1 MLIDEKR
8 LMRNYTLKPAYPSN
22 IGELDTGEVY
32 KQWFT
37 YAMIGV
43 NKYVELLHKQLIR
56 KGRSY
61 RQNATHPLYPNSY
74 IVKKY
79 NIKSASTAPY
89 DKHSHGNLGLNQFFV
104 GQDPYKPYKGDPSSK
119 NGIYHDICEIRT
131 RYNLGNM
138 QYYYGFPNNLTLL
151 FEKEKAWKYNGK
163 GFFYIDEKINFKD
176 ILNKAL
182 ENINYEMLINDI
194 ENDIEVVIFCQTIQK
209 NNEWIYPS
217 IDDIKIPNIKV
228 ENIEFK
234 PLFGKPYKKL
244 CIDVEKF
251 YNDFKELNKNI
262 FRIEKVEIAYK
273 IYEKAQKT
281 RESDPSKIYYTLT
294 SKKVSFFEVF
304 NSIKE
309 NYKCKYATPLCF
321 YNSFN
326 FVCYEEPYVAFS
338 SLNNA
343 SWGKKDTSV
352 TPSLYPLYRKSSN
365 LPYGRRD
372 RWFALWDSFYYL
384 YVYEKSSKGFLS
396 FLAPIV
402 TIVLAVATWWIGG
415 QGAWLGTLIGV
426 SETIA
431 SGITLGISLG
441 LAIGSLTGNKTFS
454 ILNAVWGL
462 VNFLGAWGA
471 NNWNLAADFTKNT
484 AQIAQEMTT
493 FEPTLNI
500 AGNLLSGASKIFDV
514 VQSITAN
521 TPDMINEQ
529 KGSDLDNNEGGNGSE
544 ALELAKDMINP
555 TIWYN
560 FETTDILNE
569 KIEKNR
575 NLIFAF

>member
-56 KGRSY
+56 KGRSQI
-61 RQNATHPLYPNSY
+61 QNINHPLFKNSY

-131 RYNLGNM
+131 KYNLGNM

-151 FEKEKAWKYNGK
+151 FEKEKAWKYHGK

-182 ENINYEMLINDI
+182 ENINYEMLI
-194 ENDIEVVIFCQTIQK
+194 NDIEVVIFCQTIQK

-234 PLFGKPYKKL
+234 PTFGKPYKKP

-262 FRIEKVEIAYK
+262 FRIEKVEITYK
-273 IYEKAQKT
+273 IYET
-281 RESDPSKIYYTLT
+281 TESNPSKIYYTLT

-309 NYKCKYATPLCF
+309 IYKCKYATPLCF

-352 TPSLYPLYRKSSN
+352 TPSIYPLYRKSSN

-384 YVYEKSSKGFLS
+384 YVYEKSSKGILS

-402 TIVLAVATWWIGG
+402 TIVLAVATWWMGG

-493 FEPTLNI
+493 FESTLNI

>member
-131 RYNLGNM
+131 KYNLGNM

-151 FEKEKAWKYNGK
+151 FEKEKAWKYHGK

-182 ENINYEMLINDI
+182 ENINYEMLI
-194 ENDIEVVIFCQTIQK
+194 NDIEVVIFCQTIQK

-234 PLFGKPYKKL
+234 PLFGKPYKKP
-244 CIDVEKF
+244 CVDVEKF

-262 FRIEKVEIAYK
+262 FRIEKVEIAYNV
-273 IYEKAQKT
+273 YEKAQKT
-281 RESDPSKIYYTLT
+281 RESDSGKTYYALT

-309 NYKCKYATPLCF
+309 IYKCKYATPLCF

-352 TPSLYPLYRKSSN
+352 TPSIYPLYRKSSN

-384 YVYEKSSKGFLS
+384 YVYEKSSKGVLS

-493 FEPTLNI
+493 FESTLNI

-529 KGSDLDNNEGGNGSE
+529 KGSDLDNNEGGNGNE

>member
-22 IGELDTGEVY
+22 IGESDTQEVY

-43 NKYVELLHKQLIR
+43 NKYVELLHKQLVR
-56 KGRSY
+56 KSRSQI
-61 RQNATHPLYPNSY
+61 QNINHPLFKNSY

-79 NIKSASTAPY
+79 NIKSPSTAPY
-89 DKHSHGNLGLNQFFV
+89 NKENYNHLGLNQFFV
-104 GQDPYKPYKGDPSSK
+104 GQDPYKPYQGDPSSK

-131 RYNLGNM
+131 KYNLGNM

-151 FEKEKAWKYNGK
+151 FEKEKAWKYHGK

-194 ENDIEVVIFCQTIQK
+194 EVVIFCQTIQK

-217 IDDIKIPNIKV
+217 IDDIKIPEIKV
-228 ENIEFK
+228 ENVEFK
-234 PLFGKPYKKL
+234 PTFGKPYKKL

-262 FRIEKVEIAYK
+262 FRIEKVEITYNV
-273 IYEKAQKT
+273 YEKAQKT

-294 SKKVSFFEVF
+294 SKKISFFEVF

-321 YNSFN
+321 YNGFN
-326 FVCYEEPYVAFS
+326 LVCYEEPYVAYS
-338 SLNNA
+338 YPNNQ
-343 SWGKKDTSV
+343 SFGKKDTSV
-352 TPSLYPLYRKSSN
+352 TPSIYPLYRKSSN

-384 YVYEKSSKGFLS
+384 YVYEKSSKGILS

-426 SETIA
+426 NAGVAA
-431 SGITLGISLG
+431 SITLGISLG
-441 LAIGSLTGNKTFS
+441 LAVGSLTGNKLFS

-462 VNFLGAWGA
+462 VNFLGDWRA
-471 NNWNLAADFTKNT
+471 NNWNLAADFAKNT
-484 AQIAQEMTT
+484 AQAAQEMTI
-493 FEPTLNI
+493 FESTLNI

-521 TPDMINEQ
+521 TPGMINEQ

-544 ALELAKDMINP
+544 AFELAKDMINP

-560 FETTDILNE
+560 FETADILNE
-569 KIEKNR
+569 KIEKKEKP
-575 NLIFAF
+575 IFIF

>member
-56 KGRSY
+56 KGRSQI
-61 RQNATHPLYPNSY
+61 QNINHPLFKNSY

-131 RYNLGNM
+131 KYNLGNM

-194 ENDIEVVIFCQTIQK
+194 EVVIFSQTIQK

-234 PLFGKPYKKL
+234 PTFGKPYKKP
-244 CIDVEKF
+244 CVDVEKF

-262 FRIEKVEIAYK
+262 FRIEKVEITYK

-352 TPSLYPLYRKSSN
+352 TPNIYPLYRKSSN

-384 YVYEKSSKGFLS
+384 YVYEKSSKGILS

-426 SETIA
+426 SESVA
-431 SGITLGISLG
+431 AGITLGISLG
-441 LAIGSLTGNKTFS
+441 LAIGSLTRNKTFS

-493 FEPTLNI
+493 FESTLNI

>member
-56 KGRSY
+56 KGRSQI
-61 RQNATHPLYPNSY
+61 QNINHPLFKNSY

-104 GQDPYKPYKGDPSSK
+104 GQDPYKPYQGDPSSK

-131 RYNLGNM
+131 KYNLGNM

-151 FEKEKAWKYNGK
+151 FEKEKAWKYHGK

-182 ENINYEMLINDI
+182 ENINYEMLIN
-194 ENDIEVVIFCQTIQK
+194 NIEVVIFSQTIQK

-228 ENIEFK
+228 ENIEFIK
-234 PLFGKPYKKL
+234 PLIGKPYKKL
-244 CIDVEKF
+244 CVDVEKF

-262 FRIEKVEIAYK
+262 FRIEKVEITYK

-281 RESDPSKIYYTLT
+281 RESDSGKTYYALT

-309 NYKCKYATPLCF
+309 NYKCKCATPLCF

-352 TPSLYPLYRKSSN
+352 TPSIYPLYRKSSN

-426 SETIA
+426 SKTIA

-462 VNFLGAWGA
+462 VNFLGDWST

-484 AQIAQEMTT
+484 AQIAQEMTI
-493 FEPTLNI
+493 FESTLNI

>member
-22 IGELDTGEVY
+22 IGELDTQEVY

-43 NKYVELLHKQLIR
+43 NKYVELLHKQLVR
-56 KGRSY
+56 KGRSQI
-61 RQNATHPLYPNSY
+61 QNINHPLFKNSY

-79 NIKSASTAPY
+79 NIKSSSTAPY
-89 DKHSHGNLGLNQFFV
+89 NKENYNDLGLNQFFV
-104 GQDPYKPYKGDPSSK
+104 GQDPYKPYQGDPSSE

-131 RYNLGNM
+131 NYNLGSM
-138 QYYYGFPNNLTLL
+138 QYYYGFPNNLALL
-151 FEKEKAWKYNGK
+151 FKKEKAWKYNGK

-194 ENDIEVVIFCQTIQK
+194 EVVIFSQTIQK

-217 IDDIKIPNIKV
+217 IDDIKIPEIKV
-228 ENIEFK
+228 ENVEFK
-234 PLFGKPYKKL
+234 PTFGKPYKKL

-262 FRIEKVEIAYK
+262 FRIEKVEIAYNV
-273 IYEKAQKT
+273 YEKAQKT

-294 SKKVSFFEVF
+294 SKKISFFEVF

-321 YNSFN
+321 YNGFN
-326 FVCYEEPYVAFS
+326 LVCYEEPYVAYS
-338 SLNNA
+338 YLNNQ
-343 SWGKKDTSV
+343 SFGKKDTSV
-352 TPSLYPLYRKSSN
+352 TPSVYPLYRKSSN

-384 YVYEKSSKGFLS
+384 YVYEKSSKGILS

-402 TIVLAVATWWIGG
+402 TIVLAVATWWMGG

-493 FEPTLNI
+493 FESTLNI

-544 ALELAKDMINP
+544 AFELAKDMINP

-560 FETTDILNE
+560 FETADILNE
-569 KIEKNR
+569 KIEKKEKP
-575 NLIFAF
+575 IFIF

>member
-131 RYNLGNM
+131 KYNLGNM

-151 FEKEKAWKYNGK
+151 FEKEKAWKYHGK

-182 ENINYEMLINDI
+182 ENINYEMLI
-194 ENDIEVVIFCQTIQK
+194 NDIEVVIFCQTIQK

-234 PLFGKPYKKL
+234 PTFGKPYKKP
-244 CIDVEKF
+244 CVDVEKF

-262 FRIEKVEIAYK
+262 FRIEKVEITYK

-309 NYKCKYATPLCF
+309 IYKCKYATPLCF

-338 SLNNA
+338 PLNNA

-352 TPSLYPLYRKSSN
+352 TSSIYPLYRKSSN

-384 YVYEKSSKGFLS
+384 YVYEKSSKGILS

-402 TIVLAVATWWIGG
+402 TIVLAVATWWMGG

-441 LAIGSLTGNKTFS
+441 LAISSLTGNKTFS

-493 FEPTLNI
+493 FESTLNI

-529 KGSDLDNNEGGNGSE
+529 KGSDLDNNEGGNGNE

>member
-22 IGELDTGEVY
+22 IGELDTQEVY

-43 NKYVELLHKQLIR
+43 NKYVELLHKQLVR
-56 KGRSY
+56 KGRSQI
-61 RQNATHPLYPNSY
+61 QNINHPLFKNSY

-79 NIKSASTAPY
+79 NIKSSSTAPY
-89 DKHSHGNLGLNQFFV
+89 NKENYNDLGLNQFFV

-131 RYNLGNM
+131 KYNLGNM

-151 FEKEKAWKYNGK
+151 FEKEKAWKYHGK

-194 ENDIEVVIFCQTIQK
+194 EVVIFCQTIQK

-217 IDDIKIPNIKV
+217 IDDIKIPEIKV
-228 ENIEFK
+228 ENVEFK
-234 PLFGKPYKKL
+234 PTFGKPYKKL

-262 FRIEKVEIAYK
+262 FRIEKVEITYNV
-273 IYEKAQKT
+273 YEKAQKT

-294 SKKVSFFEVF
+294 SKKISFFEVF

-321 YNSFN
+321 YNGFN
-326 FVCYEEPYVAFS
+326 LVCYEEPYVAYS
-338 SLNNA
+338 YLNNQ
-343 SWGKKDTSV
+343 SFGKKDTSV
-352 TPSLYPLYRKSSN
+352 TPSVYPLYRKSSN

-384 YVYEKSSKGFLS
+384 YVYEKSSKGILS

-402 TIVLAVATWWIGG
+402 TIILAVATWWMGG

-426 SETIA
+426 SESVA
-431 SGITLGISLG
+431 AGITLGISLG
-441 LAIGSLTGNKTFS
+441 LAVGSLTGNKLFS

-484 AQIAQEMTT
+484 AQAAQEMTT
-493 FEPTLNI
+493 FESTLNI
-500 AGNLLSGASKIFDV
+500 VGNLLSGASKIFDV
-514 VQSITAN
+514 VQSITAE

-529 KGSDLDNNEGGNGSE
+529 SDDSDNEGGNGSE
-544 ALELAKDMINP
+544 AEELAKDAINP
-555 TIWYN
+555 TLWYN
-560 FETTDILNE
+560 FETADILNE
-569 KIEKNR
+569 KIEKKEKP
-575 NLIFAF
+575 IFIF

>member
-79 NIKSASTAPY
+79 NIKSSSTAPY
-89 DKHSHGNLGLNQFFV
+89 NKENYNDLGLNQFFV

-131 RYNLGNM
+131 KYNLGNI
-138 QYYYGFPNNLTLL
+138 QYYYGYPNNLTLL
-151 FEKEKAWKYNGK
+151 FEKEKAWKYHGK

-182 ENINYEMLINDI
+182 ENINYEMLI
-194 ENDIEVVIFCQTIQK
+194 NDIEVVIFCQTIQK

-234 PLFGKPYKKL
+234 PLIGKPYKKL
-244 CIDVEKF
+244 CVDVEKF

-262 FRIEKVEIAYK
+262 FRIEKVEITYK

-294 SKKVSFFEVF
+294 SKKVSFFEAF

-321 YNSFN
+321 YNGFN
-326 FVCYEEPYVAFS
+326 FVCYEEPYVAFT

-343 SWGKKDTSV
+343 SWGKKNTSV
-352 TPSLYPLYRKSSN
+352 TPSIYPLYRKSSN

-493 FEPTLNI
+493 FESTLNI

-569 KIEKNR
+569 KIEKKEKP
-575 NLIFAF
+575 IFIF

>member
-8 LMRNYTLKPAYPSN
+8 LMKNYTLKPAYPSN
-22 IGELDTGEVY
+22 IGKLDTGEVY

-43 NKYVELLHKQLIR
+43 NKYVELLHKQLVR
-56 KGRSY
+56 KGRSQI
-61 RQNATHPLYPNSY
+61 QNINHPLFKNSY

-131 RYNLGNM
+131 KYNLGNM
-138 QYYYGFPNNLTLL
+138 QYYYGFPNNLALL

-182 ENINYEMLINDI
+182 ENINYEMLI
-194 ENDIEVVIFCQTIQK
+194 NDIEVVIFCQTIQK

-262 FRIEKVEIAYK
+262 FRIEKVEITYK

-281 RESDPSKIYYTLT
+281 RESDSGKTYYALT

-309 NYKCKYATPLCF
+309 IYKCKYALPLCF

-338 SLNNA
+338 SLNNT

-352 TPSLYPLYRKSSN
+352 TPSIYPLYRKSSN

-384 YVYEKSSKGFLS
+384 YVYEKSSKGILS

-493 FEPTLNI
+493 FESTLNI

-529 KGSDLDNNEGGNGSE
+529 SDDSDNEGGNGSE

-575 NLIFAF
+575 NPIFTF

>member
-131 RYNLGNM
+131 KYNLGNM

-163 GFFYIDEKINFKD
+163 RFFYIDEKINFKD

-182 ENINYEMLINDI
+182 EGISYEMLINDI
-194 ENDIEVVIFCQTIQK
+194 EVVIFSQTIQK

-234 PLFGKPYKKL
+234 PLFGKPYKKP
-244 CIDVEKF
+244 CVDVEKF

-262 FRIEKVEIAYK
+262 FRIEKVEITYNV
-273 IYEKAQKT
+273 YEKAQKT

-352 TPSLYPLYRKSSN
+352 TPSIYPLYRKSSN

-384 YVYEKSSKGFLS
+384 YVYEKSSKGILS

-402 TIVLAVATWWIGG
+402 TIVLAVATWWMGG

-493 FEPTLNI
+493 FESALNI

>member
-22 IGELDTGEVY
+22 IGELDTQEVY

-61 RQNATHPLYPNSY
+61 SQNATHPLCPNSY

-131 RYNLGNM
+131 KYNLGNM

-151 FEKEKAWKYNGK
+151 FEKEKAWKYHGK
-163 GFFYIDEKINFKD
+163 RFFYIDEKINFKD

-182 ENINYEMLINDI
+182 ENINYEMLI
-194 ENDIEVVIFCQTIQK
+194 NDIEVVIFCQTIQK

-234 PLFGKPYKKL
+234 PTFVKPYKKL
-244 CIDVEKF
+244 CVDVEKF

-262 FRIEKVEIAYK
+262 FRIEKVEIAYNV
-273 IYEKAQKT
+273 YEKAQKT

-352 TPSLYPLYRKSSN
+352 TPSIYPLYRKSSN

-384 YVYEKSSKGFLS
+384 YVYEKSSKGILS

-484 AQIAQEMTT
+484 AQIAQEMTI
-493 FEPTLNI
+493 FESTLNI

>member
-8 LMRNYTLKPAYPSN
+8 LMKNYTLKPAYPSN
-22 IGELDTGEVY
+22 IGKLDTGDVY

-61 RQNATHPLYPNSY
+61 SQNATHPLYSNSY

-89 DKHSHGNLGLNQFFV
+89 DKHSHSNLGLNQFFV

-131 RYNLGNM
+131 KYNLGNM

-151 FEKEKAWKYNGK
+151 FEKEKAWKYHGK

-182 ENINYEMLINDI
+182 EGISYEMLI
-194 ENDIEVVIFCQTIQK
+194 NDIEVVIFCQTIQK
-209 NNEWIYPS
+209 NNKWIYSS

-244 CIDVEKF
+244 CVDVEKF
-251 YNDFKELNKNI
+251 FSDFKELNESI
-262 FRIEKVEIAYK
+262 FRIEKVEITYK
-273 IYEKAQKT
+273 IYEKVQKT
-281 RESDPSKIYYTLT
+281 RESDSSKTYYALI

-309 NYKCKYATPLCF
+309 IYKCKYALPLCF

-338 SLNNA
+338 SLNNT

-352 TPSLYPLYRKSSN
+352 TPSIYPLYRKNSN

-384 YVYEKSSKGFLS
+384 YVYEKSSKGILS

-402 TIVLAVATWWIGG
+402 TIVLAVATWRIGG

-493 FEPTLNI
+493 FESTLNI

-529 KGSDLDNNEGGNGSE
+529 KGSDLDNNESGNGSE

-575 NLIFAF
+575 NPIFTF

>member
-22 IGELDTGEVY
+22 IGELDTQEVY

-43 NKYVELLHKQLIR
+43 NKYVELLHKQLVR
-56 KGRSY
+56 KGRSQI
-61 RQNATHPLYPNSY
+61 QNINHPLFKNSY

-79 NIKSASTAPY
+79 NIKSSSTAPY
-89 DKHSHGNLGLNQFFV
+89 NKENYNDLGLNQFFV

-131 RYNLGNM
+131 KYNLGSM
-138 QYYYGFPNNLTLL
+138 QYYYGFPNNLALL

-182 ENINYEMLINDI
+182 ENIKYEMLINDI
-194 ENDIEVVIFCQTIQK
+194 EVVIFSQTIQK

-217 IDDIKIPNIKV
+217 IDDIKIPEIKV
-228 ENIEFK
+228 ENVEFK
-234 PLFGKPYKKL
+234 PTFGKPYKKL

-251 YNDFKELNKNI
+251 YNDFKELNESI
-262 FRIEKVEIAYK
+262 FRIEKVEITYNV
-273 IYEKAQKT
+273 YEKAQKT

-294 SKKVSFFEVF
+294 SIKISFFEVF

-321 YNSFN
+321 YNGFN
-326 FVCYEEPYVAFS
+326 LVCYEEPYIAYS
-338 SLNNA
+338 YLNNQ
-343 SWGKKDTSV
+343 SFGKKDTSV
-352 TPSLYPLYRKSSN
+352 TPSVYPLYRKSSN

-384 YVYEKSSKGFLS
+384 YVYEKSSKGILS

-402 TIVLAVATWWIGG
+402 TIILAVATWWISG

-426 SETIA
+426 SENVA
-431 SGITLGISLG
+431 AGITLGISLG
-441 LAIGSLTGNKTFS
+441 LAVGSLTGNKLFS

-484 AQIAQEMTT
+484 AQAAQEMTT
-493 FEPTLNI
+493 FGSTLNI

-529 KGSDLDNNEGGNGSE
+529 SDDSDNEGGNGSE
-544 ALELAKDMINP
+544 AEELAKDAINP
-555 TIWYN
+555 TLWYN
-560 FETTDILNE
+560 FETADILNE
-569 KIEKNR
+569 KIEKKEKP
-575 NLIFAF
+575 IFIF

>member
-8 LMRNYTLKPAYPSN
+8 LTRNYTLKPAYPSN
-22 IGELDTGEVY
+22 IGESDTQEVY

-43 NKYVELLHKQLIR
+43 NKYVELLHKQLVR
-56 KGRSY
+56 KGRSQI
-61 RQNATHPLYPNSY
+61 QNINHPLFKNSY

-79 NIKSASTAPY
+79 NIKSSSTAPY
-89 DKHSHGNLGLNQFFV
+89 NKENYNHLGLNQFFV
-104 GQDPYKPYKGDPSSK
+104 GQDPYKPYRGDPSSK

-131 RYNLGNM
+131 NYNLGSM
-138 QYYYGFPNNLTLL
+138 QYYYGFPNNLALL
-151 FEKEKAWKYNGK
+151 FEKEKAWKYHGK

-194 ENDIEVVIFCQTIQK
+194 EVVIFCQTIQK

-217 IDDIKIPNIKV
+217 IDDIKIPEIKV
-228 ENIEFK
+228 ENVEFK
-234 PLFGKPYKKL
+234 PTFGKPYKKL

-262 FRIEKVEIAYK
+262 FRIEKVEITYNV
-273 IYEKAQKT
+273 YEKAQKT

-294 SKKVSFFEVF
+294 SKKISFFEVF

-321 YNSFN
+321 YNGFN
-326 FVCYEEPYVAFS
+326 LVCYEEPYVAYS
-338 SLNNA
+338 YPNNQ
-343 SWGKKDTSV
+343 SFGKKDTSV
-352 TPSLYPLYRKSSN
+352 TPSIYPLYRKSSN

-384 YVYEKSSKGFLS
+384 YVYEKSSKGILS

-426 SETIA
+426 NGSVAA
-431 SGITLGISLG
+431 SITLGISLG
-441 LAIGSLTGNKTFS
+441 LAVGSLTGNKLFS

-462 VNFLGAWGA
+462 VNFLGAWGT

-484 AQIAQEMTT
+484 AQIAQEMTI
-493 FEPTLNI
+493 FESTLNI

-529 KGSDLDNNEGGNGSE
+529 SDDSDNEGGNGSE
-544 ALELAKDMINP
+544 SEELAKDAINP
-555 TIWYN
+555 TLWYN

-569 KIEKNR
+569 KIEKKEKP
-575 NLIFAF
+575 IFIF

>member
-22 IGELDTGEVY
+22 IGELDTQEVY

-43 NKYVELLHKQLIR
+43 NKYVELLHKQLVR
-56 KGRSY
+56 KGRSQI
-61 RQNATHPLYPNSY
+61 QNINHPLFKNSY

-79 NIKSASTAPY
+79 NIKSSSTAPY
-89 DKHSHGNLGLNQFFV
+89 NKENYNDLGLNQFFV
-104 GQDPYKPYKGDPSSK
+104 GQDPYKPYQGDPSSE

-131 RYNLGNM
+131 NYNLGSM
-138 QYYYGFPNNLTLL
+138 QYYYGFPNNLALL
-151 FEKEKAWKYNGK
+151 FKKEKAWKYNGK

-194 ENDIEVVIFCQTIQK
+194 EVVIFSQTIQK

-217 IDDIKIPNIKV
+217 IDDIKIPEIKV
-228 ENIEFK
+228 ENVEFK
-234 PLFGKPYKKL
+234 PTFGKPYKKL

-262 FRIEKVEIAYK
+262 FRIEKVEIAYNV
-273 IYEKAQKT
+273 YEKAQKT

-294 SKKVSFFEVF
+294 SKKISFFEVF

-321 YNSFN
+321 YNGFN
-326 FVCYEEPYVAFS
+326 LVCYEEPYVAYS
-338 SLNNA
+338 YLNNQ
-343 SWGKKDTSV
+343 SFGKKDTSV
-352 TPSLYPLYRKSSN
+352 TPSVYPLYRKSSN

-384 YVYEKSSKGFLS
+384 YVYEKSSKGILS

-402 TIVLAVATWWIGG
+402 TIILAVATWWIGG
-415 QGAWLGTLIGV
+415 QGAWIGTLIGV
-426 SETIA
+426 SENVA
-431 SGITLGISLG
+431 AGITLGISLG

-493 FEPTLNI
+493 FESTLNI

-514 VQSITAN
+514 VQSITAD

-529 KGSDLDNNEGGNGSE
+529 SDDSDNEGGNGSE
-544 ALELAKDMINP
+544 SEELAKDAINP
-555 TIWYN
+555 TLWYN

-569 KIEKNR
+569 KIEKKEKP
-575 NLIFAF
+575 IFIF

>member
-43 NKYVELLHKQLIR
+43 NKYVELLHKQLVR
-56 KGRSY
+56 KGRSQI
-61 RQNATHPLYPNSY
+61 QNINHPLFKNSY

-79 NIKSASTAPY
+79 NIKSSSTAPY
-89 DKHSHGNLGLNQFFV
+89 NKENYNDLGLNQFFV
-104 GQDPYKPYKGDPSSK
+104 GQDPYKPYQGDPSSK

-131 RYNLGNM
+131 NYNLGSM
-138 QYYYGFPNNLTLL
+138 QYYYGFPNNLALL
-151 FEKEKAWKYNGK
+151 FEKEKAWKYHGK

-194 ENDIEVVIFCQTIQK
+194 EVVIFCQTIQK

-217 IDDIKIPNIKV
+217 IDDIKIPEIKV
-228 ENIEFK
+228 ENVEFK
-234 PLFGKPYKKL
+234 PTFGKPYKKL

-262 FRIEKVEIAYK
+262 FRIEKVEITYNV
-273 IYEKAQKT
+273 YEKAQKT

-294 SKKVSFFEVF
+294 SKKISFFEVF

-321 YNSFN
+321 YNGFN
-326 FVCYEEPYVAFS
+326 LVCYEEPYVAYS
-338 SLNNA
+338 YPNNQ
-343 SWGKKDTSV
+343 SFGKKDTSV
-352 TPSLYPLYRKSSN
+352 TPSIYPLYRKSSN

-384 YVYEKSSKGFLS
+384 YVYEKSSKGILS

-402 TIVLAVATWWIGG
+402 TIVLAVATWWMGG

-426 SETIA
+426 NGSVAA
-431 SGITLGISLG
+431 SITLGISLG
-441 LAIGSLTGNKTFS
+441 LAVGSLTGNKLFS

-462 VNFLGAWGA
+462 VNFLGAWGT

-484 AQIAQEMTT
+484 AQIAQEMTI
-493 FEPTLNI
+493 FESTLNI

-560 FETTDILNE
+560 FETADILNE
-569 KIEKNR
+569 KIEKKEKP
-575 NLIFAF
+575 IFIF

>member
-1 MLIDEKR
+1 MLIDEKK

-22 IGELDTGEVY
+22 IGESDTQEVY

-43 NKYVELLHKQLIR
+43 NKYVELLHKQLVR
-56 KGRSY
+56 KGGSKI
-61 RQNATHPLYPNSY
+61 QNINHPLFKNSY

-79 NIKSASTAPY
+79 NIKSSSTAPY
-89 DKHSHGNLGLNQFFV
+89 NKENYNHLGLNQFFV
-104 GQDPYKPYKGDPSSK
+104 GQDPYKPYRGDPSSK

-131 RYNLGNM
+131 NYNLGSM
-138 QYYYGFPNNLTLL
+138 QYYYGFPNNLALL
-151 FEKEKAWKYNGK
+151 FEKEKAWKYHGK

-182 ENINYEMLINDI
+182 ENINYEILT
-194 ENDIEVVIFCQTIQK
+194 NDIEVVIFCQTIQK

-234 PLFGKPYKKL
+234 PLFGKPYKKP
-244 CIDVEKF
+244 CVDVEKF

-262 FRIEKVEIAYK
+262 FRIEKVEITYNV
-273 IYEKAQKT
+273 YEKAQKT
-281 RESDPSKIYYTLT
+281 RESDSGKTYYALT
-294 SKKVSFFEVF
+294 SKKISFFEVF

-321 YNSFN
+321 YNGFN
-326 FVCYEEPYVAFS
+326 LVCYEEPYVAYS
-338 SLNNA
+338 YPNNQ
-343 SWGKKDTSV
+343 SFGKKDTSV
-352 TPSLYPLYRKSSN
+352 TPSIYPLYRKSSN

-384 YVYEKSSKGFLS
+384 YVYEKSSKGILR

-402 TIVLAVATWWIGG
+402 TIVLTVATWWIGG

-426 SETIA
+426 NGSVAA
-431 SGITLGISLG
+431 SITLGISLG
-441 LAIGSLTGNKTFS
+441 LAVGSLTGNKLFS

-484 AQIAQEMTT
+484 AQAAQEMTT
-493 FEPTLNI
+493 FGSTLNI

-521 TPDMINEQ
+521 TPGMINEQ
-529 KGSDLDNNEGGNGSE
+529 SDDSDNEGGNGSE

-569 KIEKNR
+569 KIEKKEKP
-575 NLIFAF
+575 IFIF

>member
-56 KGRSY
+56 KGRNYS
-61 RQNATHPLYPNSY
+61 QNATHPLYPNSY

-131 RYNLGNM
+131 KYNLGNM

-151 FEKEKAWKYNGK
+151 FEKEKAWKYHGK

-194 ENDIEVVIFCQTIQK
+194 EVVIFSQTIQK

-234 PLFGKPYKKL
+234 PLFGKPYKKP
-244 CIDVEKF
+244 CVDVEKF

-262 FRIEKVEIAYK
+262 FRIEKVEITYNV
-273 IYEKAQKT
+273 YEKAQKT

-309 NYKCKYATPLCF
+309 IYKCKYATPLCF

-343 SWGKKDTSV
+343 RWGKKDTSV
-352 TPSLYPLYRKSSN
+352 TPSIYPLYRKSSN

-493 FEPTLNI
+493 FESTLNI

-575 NLIFAF
+575 NLIFTF

>member
-1 MLIDEKR
+1 MLIDEKK

-22 IGELDTGEVY
+22 IGESDTQEVY

-43 NKYVELLHKQLIR
+43 NKYVELLHKQLVR
-56 KGRSY
+56 KGRSKI
-61 RQNATHPLYPNSY
+61 QNINHPLFKNSY

-79 NIKSASTAPY
+79 NIKSSSTAPY
-89 DKHSHGNLGLNQFFV
+89 NKENYNHLGLNQFFV
-104 GQDPYKPYKGDPSSK
+104 GQDPYKPYRGDPSSK

-131 RYNLGNM
+131 NYNLGSM
-138 QYYYGFPNNLTLL
+138 QYYYGFPNNLALL
-151 FEKEKAWKYNGK
+151 FEKEKAWKYHGK

-182 ENINYEMLINDI
+182 ENINYEMLI
-194 ENDIEVVIFCQTIQK
+194 NDIEVVIFCQTIQK

-234 PLFGKPYKKL
+234 PLFGKPYKKP
-244 CIDVEKF
+244 CVDVEKF

-262 FRIEKVEIAYK
+262 FRIEKVEITYNV
-273 IYEKAQKT
+273 YEKAQKT

-294 SKKVSFFEVF
+294 SKKISFFEVF

-321 YNSFN
+321 YNGFN
-326 FVCYEEPYVAFS
+326 LVCYEEPYVAFS

-352 TPSLYPLYRKSSN
+352 TPSIYPLYRKSSN

-384 YVYEKSSKGFLS
+384 YVYEKSSKGILS

-441 LAIGSLTGNKTFS
+441 LAVGSLTGNKLFS

-493 FEPTLNI
+493 FESTLNI

-514 VQSITAN
+514 VQSITAD
-521 TPDMINEQ
+521 TPGMINEQ
-529 KGSDLDNNEGGNGSE
+529 SDDSDNEGGNGSE
-544 ALELAKDMINP
+544 AEELAKDAINP
-555 TIWYN
+555 TLWYN

-569 KIEKNR
+569 KIEKKEKP
-575 NLIFAF
+575 IFIF

>member
-79 NIKSASTAPY
+79 NIKSSSTAPY
-89 DKHSHGNLGLNQFFV
+89 NKENYNDLGLNQFFV

-131 RYNLGNM
+131 KYNLENIP
-138 QYYYGFPNNLTLL
+138 YYYGFPNNLTLL

-194 ENDIEVVIFCQTIQK
+194 EVVIFCQTIQK

-234 PLFGKPYKKL
+234 PLIGKPYKKL
-244 CIDVEKF
+244 CVDVEKF

-262 FRIEKVEIAYK
+262 FRIEKVEITYK
-273 IYEKAQKT
+273 IFEKAQKT

-321 YNSFN
+321 YNGFN
-326 FVCYEEPYVAFS
+326 FVCYEEPYVAFT

-343 SWGKKDTSV
+343 SWGKKNTSV
-352 TPSLYPLYRKSSN
+352 TPSIYPLYRKSSN

-493 FEPTLNI
+493 FESTLNI

>member
-22 IGELDTGEVY
+22 IGELDTQEVY

-43 NKYVELLHKQLIR
+43 NKYVELLHKQLVR
-56 KGRSY
+56 KGRSQI
-61 RQNATHPLYPNSY
+61 QNINHPLFKNSY

-79 NIKSASTAPY
+79 NIKSSSTAPY
-89 DKHSHGNLGLNQFFV
+89 NKENYNDLGLNQFFV
-104 GQDPYKPYKGDPSSK
+104 GQDPYKPYQGDPSSE

-131 RYNLGNM
+131 NYNLGSM
-138 QYYYGFPNNLTLL
+138 QYYYGFPNNLALL
-151 FEKEKAWKYNGK
+151 FEKEKAWKYHGK

-182 ENINYEMLINDI
+182 ENINYEMLI
-194 ENDIEVVIFCQTIQK
+194 NDIEVVIFCQTIQK

-234 PLFGKPYKKL
+234 PLFGKPYKKP
-244 CIDVEKF
+244 CVDVEKF

-262 FRIEKVEIAYK
+262 FRIEKVEIAYNV
-273 IYEKAQKT
+273 YEKAQKT

-309 NYKCKYATPLCF
+309 IYKCKYATPLCF

-352 TPSLYPLYRKSSN
+352 TPSIYPLYRKSSN

-384 YVYEKSSKGFLS
+384 YVYEKSSKGILS
-396 FLAPIV
+396 FLVPIV

-426 SETIA
+426 NGSVAA
-431 SGITLGISLG
+431 SITLGISLG
-441 LAIGSLTGNKTFS
+441 LAVGSLTGNKLFS

-484 AQIAQEMTT
+484 AQIAQEMTI
-493 FEPTLNI
+493 FESTLNI

-529 KGSDLDNNEGGNGSE
+529 SDDSDNEGGNGSE
-544 ALELAKDMINP
+544 SEELAKDAINP
-555 TIWYN
+555 TLWYN

-569 KIEKNR
+569 KIEKKEKP
-575 NLIFAF
+575 IFIF

>member
-56 KGRSY
+56 KGRNYS
-61 RQNATHPLYPNSY
+61 QNATHPLYPNSY

-131 RYNLGNM
+131 KYNLGNM

-163 GFFYIDEKINFKD
+163 RFFYIDEKINFKD

-182 ENINYEMLINDI
+182 ENINYEMLI
-194 ENDIEVVIFCQTIQK
+194 NDIEVVIFCQTIQK

-262 FRIEKVEIAYK
+262 FRIEKVEITYK

-281 RESDPSKIYYTLT
+281 RESDSGKTYYALT

-309 NYKCKYATPLCF
+309 IYKCKYALPLCF

-352 TPSLYPLYRKSSN
+352 TPSIYPLYRKSSN

-384 YVYEKSSKGFLS
+384 YVYEKSSKGILS

-493 FEPTLNI
+493 FESTLNI

>member
-22 IGELDTGEVY
+22 IGESDTQEVY

-43 NKYVELLHKQLIR
+43 NKYVELLHKQLVR
-56 KGRSY
+56 KGRSQI
-61 RQNATHPLYPNSY
+61 QNINHPLFKNSY

-79 NIKSASTAPY
+79 NIKSSSTAPY
-89 DKHSHGNLGLNQFFV
+89 NKENYNDLGLNQFFV

-131 RYNLGNM
+131 KYNLRNM
-138 QYYYGFPNNLTLL
+138 QYYYGFPNNLALL

-182 ENINYEMLINDI
+182 ENINYEILT
-194 ENDIEVVIFCQTIQK
+194 NDIEVVIFCQTIQK

-234 PLFGKPYKKL
+234 PLFGKPYKKP
-244 CIDVEKF
+244 CVDVEKF

-262 FRIEKVEIAYK
+262 FRIEKVEITYK

-281 RESDPSKIYYTLT
+281 RESDSGKTYYALT

-309 NYKCKYATPLCF
+309 IYKCKYALPLCF

-352 TPSLYPLYRKSSN
+352 TPSIYPLYRKSSN

-384 YVYEKSSKGFLS
+384 YVYEKSSKGILS

-402 TIVLAVATWWIGG
+402 TIILVVATWWIGG

-426 SETIA
+426 SENIA
-431 SGITLGISLG
+431 AGITLGISLG
-441 LAIGSLTGNKTFS
+441 LAVGSLTGNKLFS

-484 AQIAQEMTT
+484 AQAAQEMST
-493 FEPTLNI
+493 FESTLNI
-500 AGNLLSGASKIFDV
+500 IGNLLSGASKIFDV
-514 VQSITAN
+514 VQSITAE

-529 KGSDLDNNEGGNGSE
+529 SDDSDNEGGNGSE
-544 ALELAKDMINP
+544 AEELAKDAINP
-555 TIWYN
+555 TLWYN
-560 FETTDILNE
+560 FETADILNE
-569 KIEKNR
+569 KIEKKEKP
-575 NLIFAF
+575 IFIF

>member
-8 LMRNYTLKPAYPSN
+8 LTRNYTLKPAYPSN
-22 IGELDTGEVY
+22 IGESDTQEVY

-43 NKYVELLHKQLIR
+43 NKYVELLHKQLVR
-56 KGRSY
+56 KGRSQI
-61 RQNATHPLYPNSY
+61 QNINHPLFKNSY

-79 NIKSASTAPY
+79 NIKSSSTAPY
-89 DKHSHGNLGLNQFFV
+89 NKENYNHLGLNQFFV
-104 GQDPYKPYKGDPSSK
+104 GQDPYKPYRGDPSSK

-131 RYNLGNM
+131 NYNLGSM
-138 QYYYGFPNNLTLL
+138 QYYYGFPNNLALL
-151 FEKEKAWKYNGK
+151 FEKEKAWKYHGK

-194 ENDIEVVIFCQTIQK
+194 EVVIFCQTIQK

-217 IDDIKIPNIKV
+217 IDDIKIPEIKV
-228 ENIEFK
+228 ENVEFK
-234 PLFGKPYKKL
+234 PTFGKPYKKL

-262 FRIEKVEIAYK
+262 FRIEKVEITYNV
-273 IYEKAQKT
+273 YEKAQKT

-294 SKKVSFFEVF
+294 SKKISFFEVF

-321 YNSFN
+321 YNGFN
-326 FVCYEEPYVAFS
+326 LVCYEEPYVAYS
-338 SLNNA
+338 YPNNQ
-343 SWGKKDTSV
+343 SFGKKDTSV
-352 TPSLYPLYRKSSN
+352 TPSIYPLYRKSSN

-384 YVYEKSSKGFLS
+384 YVYEKSSKGILS

-402 TIVLAVATWWIGG
+402 TIVLAVATWWMGG

-426 SETIA
+426 NGSVAA
-431 SGITLGISLG
+431 SITLGISLG
-441 LAIGSLTGNKTFS
+441 LAVGSLTGNKLFS

-462 VNFLGAWGA
+462 VNFLGAWGT

-484 AQIAQEMTT
+484 AQIAQEMTI
-493 FEPTLNI
+493 FESTLNI

-560 FETTDILNE
+560 FETADILNE
-569 KIEKNR
+569 KIEKKEKP
-575 NLIFAF
+575 IFIF